1 MFLSATGKGDTEYHI
16 QKRFSLSLNAM
27 PLISLRALAIMLRTT
42 RSQEAPIRDTITA
55 DEYFLK
61 VHCLIMTNHLHNIP
75 CDHSQ
80 NEPYTCTFC
89 HVSQPTI
96 LICGCSFESQVMG

>member
-55 DEYFLK
+55 DEYKSSLF
-61 VHCLIMTNHLHNIP
+61 NNDQP
-75 CDHSQ
+75 SSQ
-80 NEPYTCTFC
+80 Y
-89 HVSQPTI
+89 S
-96 LICGCSFESQVMG
+96 L